1 MPLTRAQIDQI
12 YTHILTDIFG
22 MVVGSQLD
30 IALRQHFLDSPDEL
44 RTLTDDIIEDL
55 LYDDN
60 SDAANVRTD
69 IRLMVYHKRTLQSFT
84 RFLLYRTTTD
94 DGSPESVEDWL
105 AISNDD
111 FLAYRRSPIG
121 VLWLSVPLNDPMI
134 RSMFA
139 TTRTTTNNTT
149 IGTRVVE
156 TPLEKFNKSIRR
168 DVSMYPTLSKDTSFD
183 EWRRNIEATADAHDM
198 FNVVDLDFQP
208 QTQEEVDLLQRQEKF
223 LYKVLADTVKTDQGR
238 TFVREHS
245 KDRNGRE
252 VYKKIVEHYT
262 KSTSAQISANDL
274 LQYITSV
281 RIDTNWKGTAETFI
295 LHWKNQVRKY
305 EDIVEVEKQPHDD
318 LKQSLLENAV
328 HGIDELRQVKANAQ
342 QLAIHDGRNL
352 TYQEY
357 SDLLIS
363 AAQAFDKK
371 NHAGPLTRRQVNVHD
386 IYGEDYNEYDAYST
400 NPYSDDYDIDYPITT
415 LSANVMQ
422 RKSAPNPAA
431 KLPIELWNQ
440 LNRQERDAWIK
451 ISPSHRQAI
460 LQGIGNGTKPKT
472 SNFNSEVN
480 FTRFL
485 QALQHEFD
493 STDSGQDT
501 TQSSDNSDDVEDNG
515 DDSQLLLNAMKAK
528 TTIEKKAS
536 TNPTDIRRV
545 LSRAM
550 SAATKKRVTYN
561 VDQHLT
567 YSVSAHSTGAE
578 SSLIDR
584 GANGGIAGSDV
595 RVISMSNRRVNVQGI
610 DNHRMNDIRVAT
622 VGGVIN
628 TNFGDVVAIFHEYAY
643 TGKGNSIHSAAQLEH
658 FKHDVCDKSK
668 MVGGKQRIKTFEG
681 HVIPLVFK
689 NGLPRLSVR
698 PYTDDEWDNLPHVI
712 MTSPNEWDPS
722 VLDSPIEDEW
732 FDSYGEPEDTEN
744 IMTDFDEF
752 GDFRKRVFSEVRP
765 VDTRKYVDFASYN
778 ASIRN
783 NESTCIDGDEYFSA
797 EMNMKRVGQDLPK
810 VDDIVDTSDMSS
822 GQELK
827 EVDKS
832 VEPPDKVPRT
842 VTKEEPDYEKWRP
855 CFGWLSIDTIK
866 KTFAKTTQFA
876 SIPNVTILKKRYKSP
891 YPALNVPRRD
901 EDIATDFVY
910 ADTPAVDNGAL
921 GAQLFVGCSTQVTTA
936 YGCKTDKEFVNC
948 LEDEIRRRG
957 APNRLISDNARAQIS
972 KKVLSILRALCIGDW
987 QSEPKQQHQNPAE
1000 RRIQTVKMRTNV
1012 VMDRV
1017 GAPDNTWL
1025 LCLLYVC
1032 YLLNYTYCE
1041 SIKDVPMRKLNGS
1054 TPDISPLLRFHFWQE
1069 VYYKID
1075 DADFPSQSREAK
1087 GHFVGFSEHVGHA
1100 LTYKILNIDTNKV
1113 IHRSNVRPVNDSDYN
1128 KRIDTLSLDD
1138 LPKNPVLK
1146 SKVDITSGE
1155 ESSKPAIFNPQELVG
1170 RSFLMEANDNGER
1183 HRATIVEVLED
1194 HETNVRLNPTRLKFR
1209 VSVNDEQYE
1218 DMLTY
1223 AKVIDYIARDEESDV
1238 HWQFKRIISHNIPKG
1253 DTQYYVKIE
1262 WETGEVTDEPLSK
1275 VAKDAPVE
1283 CALYAQENNLLDTP
1297 GWKRFKRMANRQKKL
1312 LRMVNQA
1319 KLSSFRHA
1327 AKYMFGYEIPKNYKH
1342 ALILDQ
1348 KNGNTKWQD
1357 AIQLEIVQLHDYAT
1371 FKDLGFGTSVPV
1383 GYRKITVHFV
1393 FAVKHDGRHKA
1404 RLVAGGHLTLVP
1416 VDSVYS
1422 GVVSLRGLRIVIFL
1436 AELNGLTLW
1445 STDVGNAYLESET
1458 KESVCF
1464 IAGPEFG
1471 ELEGH
1476 LLLIVKALYGL
1487 RSSGQR
1493 WHDRLYDALRDM
1505 GFTPSK
1511 AEADIWYKE
1520 VDGIYEYVAVYVD
1533 DLAIASRNPQPI
1545 VDLLEKRHNFKLKGT
1560 GNISYHLGMDFFRDE
1575 DKTLCMAPK
1584 KYIDKMLQNYE
1595 RMFESKPQLVTSPI
1609 EKGDNPELDTTE
1621 LLDADQTQN
1630 YQSLIGALQW
1640 AVSIGRFDIQTAV
1653 MSMSSFRAAP
1663 RIGHLKRVKRI
1674 FGYLAKMNEA
1684 TIRVRTEIPDYSDLP
1699 EPHYDWSRSVYGNV
1713 TEDIPLDAPKPLG
1726 KLVRFTHFVDANLM
1740 HDVLTGKSVTGILHL
1755 ANQTPIDWYSKKQ
1768 ATVETATYG
1777 SEFVAARTCVDHAID
1792 LRNTFRYL
1800 GVPIEN
1806 SNYMFGDNKSV
1817 VDSSTTP
1824 HSGLNKRHN
1833 ILSFHRVRQ
1842 AIASGIIK
1850 FYHIHG
1856 EENPA
1861 DILSKHW
1868 GYSQIW
1874 HVLRPLLFWSGDTAD
1889 CIEE

>member
-1 MPLTRAQIDQI
+1 MPLTRAQNDQI
-12 YTHILTDIFG
+12 YNHILTVTFG
-22 MVVGSQLD
+22 LGVGSPLD
-30 IALRQHFLDSPDEL
+30 IALREHMLDSPNEL
-44 RTLTDDIIEDL
+44 STLTDDIIENL
-55 LYDDN
+55 EYDDT
-60 SDAANVRTD
+60 SDPDDLRLNT
-69 IRLMVYHKRTLQSFT
+69 RLMIYYKRTLQSFT
-84 RFLLYRTTTD
+84 RFLLYRSSA
-94 DGSPESVEDWL
+94 GVNSPVTVEDWL
-105 AISNDD
+105 AISGDD
-111 FLAYRRSPIG
+111 FLEYRRSPVG
-121 VLWLSVPLNDPMI
+121 VLWLSVPLSDPMI
-134 RSMFA
+134 RSAVVPSRHMPTSTTA
-139 TTRTTTNNTT
+139 T
-149 IGTRVVE
+149 TRVVE
-156 TPLEKFNKSIRR
+156 TPLEKFNKSIKR
-168 DVSMYPTLSKDTSFD
+168 DVTMYPTLSKDTSFD
-183 EWRRNIEATADAHDM
+183 EWRRNFEATADAQDM
-198 FNVVDLDFQP
+198 FNVVDLEYQP
-208 QTQEEVDLLQRQEKF
+208 QSQDEIDLLKRQEKF

-245 KDRNGRE
+245 KDRNGRK
-252 VYKKIVEHYT
+252 VYEKIVEHYT

-274 LQYITSV
+274 LQYITSA
-281 RIDTNWKGTAETFI
+281 RIDTNWKGTTEGFI

-305 EDIVEVEKQPHDD
+305 EDIVEDEKKPHDD

-328 HGIDELRQVKANAQ
+328 HGITELRQVKANAQ
-342 QLAIHDGRNL
+342 QLAIHDGRKL

-371 NHAGPLTRRQVNVHD
+371 NHAGPLSHRQVNLHD
-386 IYGEDYNEYDAYST
+386 LYGEEYNEYEAYST
-400 NPYSDDYDIDYPITT
+400 NLNSDDYDIDCPIST

-422 RKSAPNPAA
+422 RRPMPNPAA
-431 KLPIELWNQ
+431 KLPVELWNQ
-440 LNRQERDAWIK
+440 LKPQERDGWIK
-451 ISPSHRQAI
+451 ISPANRQAI
-460 LQGIGNGTKPKT
+460 LQNIGNGAKPKP

-480 FTRFL
+480 FTKFL
-485 QALQHEFD
+485 QALQHELD
-493 STDSGQDT
+493 STDNVN
-501 TQSSDNSDDVEDNG
+501 DNSDDVEDNG
-515 DDSQLLLNAMKAK
+515 DDSQLFLNAMQAK
-528 TTIEKKAS
+528 TTVEKKVS
-536 TNPTDIRRV
+536 TSPTDIRRV
-545 LSRAM
+545 LSKAM
-550 SAATKKRVTYN
+550 SAATKKKVTYN
-561 VDQHLT
+561 VDKHVT
-567 YSVSAHSTGAE
+567 YSVSAHSYSAE

-595 RVISMSNRRVNVQGI
+595 RVISLSDRHVNVQGI
-610 DNHRMNDIRVAT
+610 DNHRMNDIRIAT

-643 TGKGNSIHSAAQLEH
+643 TGKGNSIHSAAQMEH

-668 MVGGKQRIKTFEG
+668 KVGGKQRIKTFEG

-698 PYTDDEWDNLPHVI
+698 PYTDDEWNNLPHVI
-712 MTSPNEWDPS
+712 MTSPNEWNPS
-722 VLDSPIEDEW
+722 VLDSTVDDEW
-732 FDSYGEPEDTEN
+732 FDTNGEPEDTEN
-744 IMTDFDEF
+744 IISEFDEF
-752 GDFRKRVFSEVRP
+752 GDYRKRVFSEVRP
-765 VDTRKYVDFASYN
+765 VDTRNFVDYASYT
-778 ASIRN
+778 AAAYKEEPTIV
-783 NESTCIDGDEYFSA
+783 DGDEYFVA
-797 EMNMKRVGQDLPK
+797 EMNQKRFGQDSSKSDGIIDVSNMSDDK
-810 VDDIVDTSDMSS
+810 V
-822 GQELK
+822 LK
-827 EVDKS
+827 NIDKPE
-832 VEPPDKVPRT
+832 EPPDKVPRT
-842 VTKEEPDYEKWRP
+842 VVKQEPDFEKWRP
-855 CFGWLSIDTIK
+855 CFGWLSIETIK

-876 SIPNVTILKKRYKSP
+876 SLPNVTILKKRYKSP
-891 YPALNVPRRD
+891 YPALNIPRRD

-910 ADTPAVDNGAL
+910 ADTPAVDNGAV

-957 APNRLISDNARAQIS
+957 APNRLISDSARAQIS
-972 KKVLSILRALCIGDW
+972 KKVVSILRALCIGDW

-1012 VMDRV
+1012 VMDRT

-1041 SIKDVPMRKLNGS
+1041 NIKDVPMRKLNGS
-1054 TPDISPLLRFHFWQE
+1054 TPDISPLLRFYFWQE

-1100 LTYKILNIDTNKV
+1100 LTYKILTIDTNKV
-1113 IHRSNVRPVNDSDYN
+1113 IHRSNVRPVNESDFN
-1128 KRIDTLSLDD
+1128 KRIETLSASD

-1155 ESSKPAIFNPQELVG
+1155 ESTKPAIFNPQELVG
-1170 RSFLMEANDNGER
+1170 RSFLMDVQDNGER

-1194 HETNVRLNPTRLKFR
+1194 HETNVKLNPTRLKFR
-1209 VSVNDEQYE
+1209 VSVNNEQYE

-1223 AKVIDYIARDEESDV
+1223 AKVVDYINNDDECDV
-1238 HWQFKRIISHNIPKG
+1238 IWKFKRIISHHIPKG
-1253 DTQYYVKIE
+1253 ENQYYVKIE
-1262 WETGEVTDEPLSK
+1262 WETGEVTDEPLSQI
-1275 VAKDAPVE
+1275 ARDSPAE

-1297 GWKRFKRMANRQKKL
+1297 GWKRFKRMATRHKKL

-1327 AKYMFGYEIPKNYKH
+1327 TKYMFGYEIPKNYKH
-1342 ALILDQ
+1342 ALLLDKQ
-1348 KNGNTKWQD
+1348 NGNTKWQD
-1357 AIQLEIVQLHDYAT
+1357 AIQLEIIQLHDYAT
-1371 FKDLGFGTSVPV
+1371 FKDLGRGTSVPA
-1383 GYRKITVHFV
+1383 GFRKITVHFV

-1505 GFTPSK
+1505 GFNPSK

-1520 VDGIYEYVAVYVD
+1520 VNGLYEYVAVYVD
-1533 DLAIASRNPQPI
+1533 DLAIASRDPQAI

-1595 RMFESKPQLVTSPI
+1595 RTFKSKPQFVTSPI
-1609 EKGDNPELDTTE
+1609 EKGDNPELDTSE
-1621 LLDADQTQN
+1621 LLDDDQTQN

-1726 KLVRFTHFVDANLM
+1726 KVVRFTHFVDANLM

-1777 SEFVAARTCVDHAID
+1777 SEFVAARICVDHAVD

-1800 GVPIEN
+1800 GVPIED

-1824 HSGLNKRHN
+1824 HAGLNKRHN

-1842 AIASGIIK
+1842 AIASGVIK
-1850 FYHIHG
+1850 FYHIPG

-1874 HVLRPLLFWSGDTAD
+1874 HVLRPLLFWGGDTAD
-1889 CIEE
+1889 CIDE